1 MALLVYYLIGC
12 GIAIL
17 AIIRMFTT
25 VFFTI
30 KTAILKTEKYTT
42 MKKALHAWLNQ
53 TEKGMI

>member
-25 VFFTI
+25 VFFYYFENREIYHNEESTSCM
-30 KTAILKTEKYTT
+30 A
-42 MKKALHAWLNQ
+42 
-53 TEKGMI
+53 

>member
-25 VFFTI
+25 IFFT
-30 KTAILKTEKYTT
+30 ILKTEKYTT

-53 TEKGMI
+53 TET